1 LNPARCNWVFDFY
14 FERGIV
20 MKKLISLSLGI
31 AIVAALAACANSS
44 PDVIRRSDTQTMSQV
59 QDGVILTVRT
69 VTVDG
74 SQSGV
79 GGVVGG
85 VVGAIAGSSGS
96 GVQREQNVLG
106 LLGAVAGAAAG
117 NAIERL
123 GTKEEAI
130 EIIVQLKNGD
140 RRAIVQ
146 AKGGETLMAGDKVI
160 LVTTGGKVR
169 VSRAP
174 A

>member
-1 LNPARCNWVFDFY
+1 
-14 FERGIV
+14 
-20 MKKLISLSLGI
+20 MKRLISLTLVTAAI
-31 AIVAALAACANSS
+31 ATLAACASSS
-44 PDVIRRSDTQTMSQV
+44 PDTIRRSDTQTMSQV
-59 QDGVILTVRT
+59 QDGVVLSVRP
-69 VTVDG
+69 VTVEG

-85 VVGAIAGSSGS
+85 VVGAIAGSAGS
-96 GVQREQNVLG
+96 SVQREQNVLG

-117 NAIERL
+117 NAMERI
-123 GTKEEAI
+123 GTKEEAV

-146 AKGGETLMAGDKVI
+146 AKGGETLLAGDKVI
-160 LVTTGGKVR
+160 LVTSGGKVR

-174 A
+174 N

>member
-1 LNPARCNWVFDFY
+1 
-14 FERGIV
+14 
-20 MKKLISLSLGI
+20 MKKLISLALVI
-31 AIVAALAACANSS
+31 AAIATLAACASSS
-44 PDVIRRSDTQTMSQV
+44 PDTIRRSDTQTLSQV
-59 QDGVILTVRT
+59 QDGVVLSVRP
-69 VTVDG
+69 VSVEG

-85 VVGAIAGSSGS
+85 VVGAIAGSAGS
-96 GVQREQNVLG
+96 SVQREQNVLG

-117 NAIERL
+117 NAMERI
-123 GTKEEAI
+123 GTKEEAV

-146 AKGGETLMAGDKVI
+146 AKGGETLLAGDKVI
-160 LVTTGGKVR
+160 LVTSGGKVR

-174 A
+174 N

>member
-1 LNPARCNWVFDFY
+1 MR
-14 FERGIV
+14 
-20 MKKLISLSLGI
+20 KLISLTL
-31 AIVAALAACANSS
+31 AVVAVATLAACANSS
-44 PDVIRRSDTQTMSQV
+44 PDLIRRSDTQTMSQV
-59 QDGVILTVRT
+59 QDAVVLSVRT

-79 GGVVGG
+79 GGAVGG
-85 VVGAIAGSSGS
+85 VVGAIAGSAGS

-106 LLGAVAGAAAG
+106 VLGAVAGAAAG

-123 GTKEEAI
+123 STKEEAV
-130 EIIVQLKNGD
+130 EVIVQLTNGE

-146 AKGGETLMAGDKVI
+146 AKGGETLLAGDKVVI
-160 LVTTGGKVR
+160 VTSGGKVR

-174 A
+174 K

>member
-1 LNPARCNWVFDFY
+1 
-14 FERGIV
+14 
-20 MKKLISLSLGI
+20 MKKLISLTLT
-31 AIVAALAACANSS
+31 VAAIATLAACASSS
-44 PDVIRRSDTQTMSQV
+44 PDIIRRSDTQTMSQV

-85 VVGAIAGSSGS
+85 VVGAIAGSAGS

-117 NAIERL
+117 NAVERMS
-123 GTKEEAI
+123 TKEEAI
-130 EIIVQLKNGD
+130 ELIVQLKNGD

-174 A
+174 NQLGSDSN

>member
-1 LNPARCNWVFDFY
+1 MNYRFCPSGWL
-14 FERGIV
+14 
-20 MKKLISLSLGI
+20 KLAAAGL
-31 AIVAALAACANSS
+31 AIVLGGCATSD
-44 PDVIRRSDTQTMSQV
+44 PDIISRDNAQTMSQV
-59 QDGVILTVRT
+59 LDGVVLSVRQ

-85 VVGAIAGSSGS
+85 VVGAIGGSAGS
-96 GVQREQNVLG
+96 GVQRESQVLG

-117 NAIERL
+117 NAAERL
-123 GTKEEAI
+123 VTKEEAT
-130 EIIVQLKNGD
+130 EILVQLKGGE

-146 AKGGETLMAGDKVI
+146 AKGNETLFAGDPVI
-160 LVTTGGKVR
+160 MVTSGGKVR

-174 A
+174 R

>member
-1 LNPARCNWVFDFY
+1 
-14 FERGIV
+14 
-20 MKKLISLSLGI
+20 MKKSITTALAIA
-31 AIVAALAACANSS
+31 AIVTLTACANSS
-44 PDVIRRSDTQTMSQV
+44 PDLIRRGDAQTMSSI
-59 QDGVILTVRT
+59 QDGVVLSVRA

-85 VVGAIAGSSGS
+85 VVGAIAGSAGS

-106 LLGAVAGAAAG
+106 VLGAVAGAAAG
-117 NAIERL
+117 NALERFS
-123 GTKEEAI
+123 TKEDAV

-140 RRAIVQ
+140 RRSIVQ
-146 AKGGETLMAGDKVI
+146 AVGSEKLAPGDNVI
-160 LVTTGGKVR
+160 LVITGGKVR

-174 A
+174 G